1 LCGVVLSHNKE
12 KSEIHKLVCLA
23 KPKSHQVRSR
33 DRLAAMGAASRELLN
48 RSTTMLRSS
57 FEGEATAYQNCL
69 GLDNGGSCVRSTER
83 GGHFKIFRGMRRFAK
98 SVLITDH

>member
-1 LCGVVLSHNKE
+1 
-12 KSEIHKLVCLA
+12 
-23 KPKSHQVRSR
+23 
-33 DRLAAMGAASRELLN
+33 
-48 RSTTMLRSS
+48 MLRSS